1 MENVAEALKLGFAVL
16 VFMVALVLLFNVAT
30 TARTTAESVIQS
42 MDRTTY
48 HTYLQGDER
57 LVDDNRK
64 QNSNTRRNDTSTI

>member
-30 TARTTAESVIQS
+30 TARTTAESVIQD

-48 HTYLQGDER
+48 HSYLQGDER
-57 LVDDNRK
+57 LIDDNRK
-64 QNSNTRRNDTSTI
+64 

>member
-30 TARTTAESVIQS
+30 TARTTAESVIQD

-48 HTYLQGDER
+48 HTYLPGDER

-64 QNSNTRRNDTSTI
+64 